1 MDSSVIINEAEQEVG
16 MDNRRIRKAIAVTVL
31 VLVPV
36 RSAVADH
43 RTDMELLGKFLFYQ
57 GISTP
62 GSMSCA
68 VCHGPDVG
76 FTGPD
81 AEINRHGTVYRGAVP
96 ERFGNRKPPSS
107 AYATFSPV
115 LHYDE
120 KEGFV
125 GGNFWDGRATGKHL
139 GNPAADQAQGPF
151 LNPLEQNNP
160 DKKTVLEKV
169 KASSYGPLWQK
180 VWGEPLSLDTPQV
193 IDLNYDRVGRAIA
206 TYEASS
212 EMSPFSS
219 KYDYHLRGLVQL
231 SSQEQQGLTLF
242 NGKGQCASC
251 HTSTPGPKGQ
261 PPLFTDFTYANLGVP
276 KNPENP
282 YYRMDRVNADG
293 KPINPEGADWVDLGL
308 ADFLRTSDDPAWRH
322 EAPESRGK
330 HKVPT
335 LRNVDKRPS
344 PDFPKAYMHN
354 GVFKSLQ
361 EVVHF
366 YNTRDVPGAGW
377 PAPEVPQN
385 VNTAEAG
392 NLKLTPQ
399 EEAAIVAFLK
409 ALSDGYTP

>member
-1 MDSSVIINEAEQEVG
+1 MGD
-16 MDNRRIRKAIAVTVL
+16 RRIERVMVVTTL
-31 VLVPV
+31 VLVPAA
-36 RSAVADH
+36 SAV
-43 RTDMELLGKFLFYQ
+43 TNNLTEIELLGKFLFHQ

-68 VCHGPDVG
+68 VCHGPTVG

-81 AEINRHGTVYRGAVP
+81 AQINRHGGVYRGAVP

-115 LHYDE
+115 LHYDA
-120 KEGFV
+120 KKGFM

-151 LNPLEQNNP
+151 LNPVEQNNP
-160 DKKTVLEKV
+160 DKKAILEKV
-169 KASSYGPLWQK
+169 KASPYAPLWQK
-180 VWGEPLSLDTPQV
+180 VWGEPLNTDTQQA

-206 TYEASS
+206 AYEGSS

-231 SSQEQQGLTLF
+231 SEQEQQGLALF
-242 NGKGQCASC
+242 NDKGRCDSC
-251 HTSTPGPKGQ
+251 HTSKPGPKGE
-261 PPLFTDFTYANLGVP
+261 PPLFTDFTYANLGIP

-282 YYRMDRVNADG
+282 YYRMDRVNVDG
-293 KPINPEGADWVDLGL
+293 KPINPDGADWVDLGL
-308 ADFLRTSDDPAWRH
+308 AEFLRTSDDPAWRDK
-322 EAPESRGK
+322 AQESRGK
-330 HKVPT
+330 HRVPT

-344 PDFPKAYMHN
+344 PDFPKAYTHN
-354 GVFKSLQ
+354 GVFKSLE

-366 YNTRDVPGAGW
+366 YNTRDVPGASW

-385 VNTAEAG
+385 VNTDEAG
-392 NLKLTPQ
+392 NLRLTSQ
-399 EEAAIVAFLK
+399 EEAAIVVFLK
-409 ALSDGYTP
+409 TLSDGYTP

>member
-1 MDSSVIINEAEQEVG
+1 MALSVITDNTEQEVA
-16 MDNRRIRKAIAVTVL
+16 MDDRRIRAAIAAAVL

-36 RSAVADH
+36 ASTRAQKL
-43 RTDMELLGKFLFYQ
+43 TDMELLGKFLFYQ

-68 VCHGPDVG
+68 VCHGPGVG

-81 AEINRHGTVYRGAVP
+81 AEINRHGSVYRGAVP

-120 KEGFV
+120 KKGFV
-125 GGNFWDGRATGKHL
+125 GGNFWDGRATGRHL

-151 LNPLEQNNP
+151 LNPAEQNNP
-160 DKKTVLEKV
+160 DEKAVLEKV
-169 KASSYGPLWQK
+169 NASSYGPLWQK
-180 VWGEPLSLDTPQV
+180 VWGEPLSIATQSA
-193 IDLNYDRVGRAIA
+193 IDLNYDRVGRAVA
-206 TYEASS
+206 AYEGSG
-212 EMSPFSS
+212 EMSSFSS
-219 KYDYHLRGLVQL
+219 KYDYHLQGLVQL
-231 SSQEQQGLTLF
+231 SDQEQQGLTLF

-251 HTSTPGPKGQ
+251 HTSKPGPKGE
-261 PPLFTDFTYANLGVP
+261 PPLFTDFTYANLGIP

-282 YYRMDRVNADG
+282 YYRMDRVSVGG
-293 KPINPEGADWVDLGL
+293 KPINPEGATWVDLGL
-308 ADFLRTSDDPAWRH
+308 ADVLRTSDDPAWRDK
-322 EAPESRGK
+322 AQESRGK

-344 PDFPKAYMHN
+344 PDFPKAYLHN
-354 GVFKSLQ
+354 GVFKSLE

-392 NLKLTPQ
+392 NLKLTSQ

-409 ALSDGYTP
+409 TLSDNYTP

>member
-1 MDSSVIINEAEQEVG
+1 MD
-16 MDNRRIRKAIAVTVL
+16 DRRIRAAIAAAVL

-36 RSAVADH
+36 ASTRAQKL
-43 RTDMELLGKFLFYQ
+43 TDMELLGKFLFYQ

-68 VCHGPDVG
+68 VCHGPGVG

-81 AEINRHGTVYRGAVP
+81 AEINRHGSVYRGAVP

-120 KEGFV
+120 KKGFV
-125 GGNFWDGRATGKHL
+125 GGNFWDGRATGRHL

-151 LNPLEQNNP
+151 LNPAEQNNP
-160 DKKTVLEKV
+160 DEKAVLEKV
-169 KASSYGPLWQK
+169 NASSYGPLWQK
-180 VWGEPLSLDTPQV
+180 VWGEPLSIATQSA
-193 IDLNYDRVGRAIA
+193 IDLNYDRVGRAVA
-206 TYEASS
+206 AYEGSG
-212 EMSPFSS
+212 EMSSFSS
-219 KYDYHLRGLVQL
+219 KYDYHLQGLVQL
-231 SSQEQQGLTLF
+231 SDQEQQGLTLF

-251 HTSTPGPKGQ
+251 HTSKPGPKGE
-261 PPLFTDFTYANLGVP
+261 PPLFTDFTYANLGIP

-282 YYRMDRVNADG
+282 YYRMDRVSVGG
-293 KPINPEGADWVDLGL
+293 KPINPEGATWVDLGL
-308 ADFLRTSDDPAWRH
+308 ADVLRTSDDPAWRDK
-322 EAPESRGK
+322 AQESRGK

-344 PDFPKAYMHN
+344 PDFPKAYLHN
-354 GVFKSLQ
+354 GVFKSLE

-392 NLKLTPQ
+392 NLKLTSQ

-409 ALSDGYTP
+409 TLSDNYTP

>member
-1 MDSSVIINEAEQEVG
+1 MRCERICRRMLLSVASVCVLQATAAADTLTEMEV
-16 MDNRRIRKAIAVTVL
+16 
-31 VLVPV
+31 
-36 RSAVADH
+36 
-43 RTDMELLGKFLFYQ
+43 LGKFLFYQ

-68 VCHGPDVG
+68 VCHGPGVG

-120 KEGFV
+120 KKGFV

-151 LNPLEQNNP
+151 LNPVEQNNP

-180 VWGEPLSLDTPQV
+180 VWGEPLSLETQQA

-206 TYEASS
+206 AYEGSR

-219 KYDYHLRGLVQL
+219 KYDYYLRGLVQL
-231 SSQEQQGLTLF
+231 SPQEQQGLTLF
-242 NGKGQCASC
+242 NGKGNCSSC
-251 HTSTPGPKGQ
+251 HTSKAGPKGE

-282 YYRMDRVNADG
+282 YYRMDRVSVARQTDQSG
-293 KPINPEGADWVDLGL
+293 RGQLGRPGPGGFS
-308 ADFLRTSDDPAWRH
+308 ADFGRSRLAQQGPARAGASTKCRPCGTWTSGPAPTFRKPTCTTASSNPSKRWSTSTTPGMFPAQAGRL
-322 EAPESRGK
+322 PKCRRMSIPSRRATSNSR
-330 HKVPT
+330 P
-335 LRNVDKRPS
+335 RRRRPS
-344 PDFPKAYMHN
+344 
-354 GVFKSLQ
+354 
-361 EVVHF
+361 
-366 YNTRDVPGAGW
+366 
-377 PAPEVPQN
+377 
-385 VNTAEAG
+385 
-392 NLKLTPQ
+392 
-399 EEAAIVAFLK
+399 
-409 ALSDGYTP
+409 

>member
-1 MDSSVIINEAEQEVG
+1 MRREWICRRMLLLVASVCILQ
-16 MDNRRIRKAIAVTVL
+16 TT
-31 VLVPV
+31 
-36 RSAVADH
+36 AVADTL
-43 RTDMELLGKFLFYQ
+43 TDTELLGKFLFYQ

-68 VCHGPDVG
+68 VCHGPSVG

-81 AEINRHGTVYRGAVP
+81 AEINRHGAVYRGAVP
-96 ERFGNRKPPSS
+96 ERFGNRKPSSS

-115 LHYDE
+115 LRYDE
-120 KEGFV
+120 KKGFV
-125 GGNFWDGRATGKHL
+125 GGNFWDGRATGRHL

-151 LNPLEQNNP
+151 LNPVEQNNP
-160 DKKTVLEKV
+160 DKKAVLEKV
-169 KASSYGPLWQK
+169 RASSYGPLWQK
-180 VWGEPLSLDTPQV
+180 VWGESLRTDTQKV

-206 TYEASS
+206 AYEGSS

-219 KYDYHLRGLVQL
+219 KYDYYLRGLVEL
-231 SSQEQQGLTLF
+231 SQQEQQGLALF
-242 NGKGQCASC
+242 DGKGHCVSC
-251 HTSTPGPKGQ
+251 HTSKPGPKGE
-261 PPLFTDFTYANLGVP
+261 PPLFTDFSYANLGIP

-282 YYRMDRVNADG
+282 YYQMDRVSVDG
-293 KPINPEGADWVDLGL
+293 KPINPEGANWVDLGL
-308 ADFLRTSDDPAWRH
+308 AGFLRTSDDPAWR
-322 EAPESRGK
+322 EKAQESRGK
-330 HKVPT
+330 HRVPT

-354 GVFKSLQ
+354 GVFKSLE

-392 NLKLTPQ
+392 KLELASQ
-399 EEAAIVAFLK
+399 EEAALVSFLRT
-409 ALSDGYTP
+409 LSDGYTP

>member
-1 MDSSVIINEAEQEVG
+1 MKNK
-16 MDNRRIRKAIAVTVL
+16 RIRRWMLLSAASACVL
-31 VLVPV
+31 QA
-36 RSAVADH
+36 SAVAD
-43 RTDMELLGKFLFYQ
+43 TLTNTELLGKFLFYQ

-68 VCHGPDVG
+68 VCHGPSVG

-81 AEINRHGTVYRGAVP
+81 AEINKHGGVYRGAVP

-115 LHYDE
+115 FHYDQ
-120 KEGFV
+120 KRGFV

-151 LNPLEQNNP
+151 LNTVEQNNP
-160 DKKTVLEKV
+160 DKKAVLEKV

-180 VWGEPLSLDTPQV
+180 AWGEPLRIDTQEL

-206 TYEASS
+206 AYEASS

-219 KYDYHLRGLVQL
+219 KYDYYLKGLVQL
-231 SSQEQQGLTLF
+231 TEQEQQGLTLF
-242 NGKGQCASC
+242 NGKGNCASC
-251 HTSTPGPKGQ
+251 HAGKAGPKGE
-261 PPLFTDFTYANLGVP
+261 PPLFTDFTYANPGIP

-282 YYRMDRVNADG
+282 YYQMDRVSIDG
-293 KPINPEGADWVDLGL
+293 KPINPEGANWIDLGL
-308 ADFLRTSDDPAWRH
+308 ADFLQTSDDPAWRGKVQ
-322 EAPESRGK
+322 ESRGK

-354 GVFKSLQ
+354 GVFKSL
-361 EVVHF
+361 EDVVHF
-366 YNTRDVPGAGW
+366 YNTRDVPDAGW

-385 VNTAEAG
+385 VNTKEAG
-392 NLKLTPQ
+392 NLKLTPP
-399 EEAAIVAFLK
+399 EEAAIVAFLRT
-409 ALSDGYTP
+409 LSDDYTPR